1 MDAQDFD
8 IAVVVMA
15 RQQARRLRELGF
27 AAAAAEVDALLPE
40 PGVVAEEGI
49 KPSWR

>member
-1 MDAQDFD
+1 MDTQEFD

-27 AAAAAEVDALLPE
+27 AAAAAEVDALLPA
-40 PGVVAEEGI
+40 PGAAADEAI
-49 KPSWR
+49 KPASR